1 MKHAGQQEITNV
13 VVEAGEQ
20 VSPDARQYAHDRIA
34 PLARFAP
41 EPTTYAHVRIV
52 NAGARTVKVHANLD
66 VNGTPVVAQA
76 EADTVTEAIDA
87 VRDHLHRQLVKMHN

>member
-1 MKHAGQQEITNV
+1 MKNAGQQEIDNV
-13 VVEAGEQ
+13 VVEAVDQTAKE
-20 VSPDARQYAHDRIA
+20 YAHDRIA

-52 NAGARTVKVHANLD
+52 NAGPRTVEVHANLD

-76 EADTVTEAIDA
+76 EAQTATEAIDA

>member
-1 MKHAGQQEITNV
+1 MKNAGRLEISNV
-13 VVEAGEQ
+13 VVETDDQA
-20 VSPDARQYAHDRIA
+20 AREYAHDRIA

-52 NAGARTVKVHANLD
+52 TAGARTVEVRANLD

-76 EADTVTEAIDA
+76 EAETATEAIDA
-87 VRDHLHRQLVKMHN
+87 VRDHLQSQLSKMHN

>member
-1 MKHAGQQEITNV
+1 MKHAGQLEIANV
-13 VVEAGEQ
+13 VVEAGDQ
-20 VSPDARQYAHDRIA
+20 TAREYAHDRIA

-52 NAGARTVKVHANLD
+52 TASPRTIEVRVNLD

-76 EADTVTEAIDA
+76 QAETATEAIDA
-87 VRDHLHRQLVKMHN
+87 VRDHLHSQLTKMHP

>member
-1 MKHAGQQEITNV
+1 MKNAGQQEIANI
-13 VVEAGEQ
+13 VVEAGDQ
-20 VSPDARQYAHDRIA
+20 AAREYARDRIA

-41 EPTTYAHVRIV
+41 ELTNYAHVRIV
-52 NAGARTVKVHANLD
+52 NAGPRTVEVHANLD

-76 EADTVTEAIDA
+76 EAGTVTEAIDA